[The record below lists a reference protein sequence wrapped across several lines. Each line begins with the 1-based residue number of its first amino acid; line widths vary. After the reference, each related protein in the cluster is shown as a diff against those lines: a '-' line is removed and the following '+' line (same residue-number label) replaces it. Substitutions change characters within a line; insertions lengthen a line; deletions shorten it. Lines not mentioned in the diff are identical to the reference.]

1 MASEDDRR
9 EVQNQ
14 GRPGEDGPGIDSFLG
29 EPTRD
34 LREWYSFWS
43 RDLTFPI
50 STHRGLI
57 GRLAV
62 FGKRLLRP
70 LVKSPQADLWERQ
83 RVFNLM
89 LLEWLIALEGQEERV
104 RHLKTF
110 LKEGL
115 DEVMRYGDALYS
127 RVDQKL
133 DRYSRDSREQSA
145 LLRGALSASSE
156 ETAGGDELARALE
169 ESDYRALE
177 DRYRGSEE
185 DIAERVR
192 RYLPWLSDAASAID
206 LGCGRGEALE
216 VLREAGIAGRGIDAS
231 AEMIRAC
238 REKGLEAEQGDLFAS
253 LAKAEEGSV
262 DAVLSFHVIEHLE
275 PDSLGRLAS
284 LAYRVLRP
292 GGLLILETPSPLS
305 LVAGARN
312 FWLDPT
318 HRRPVHPDSLLLA
331 LDRAGFVDTQRLDVS
346 PFAAERCLP
355 EIELEDLGPEA
366 QLLADRI
373 NRLRDRLDDLLFGYQ
388 DFAVI
393 GKRPS

>member
-1 MASEDDRR
+1 MTSR
-9 EVQNQ
+9 EESRESRSPN
-14 GRPGEDGPGIDSFLG
+14 PEEEPGIETFLG
-29 EPTRD
+29 DPTRD
-34 LREWYSFWS
+34 LREWYSLWS
-43 RDLTFPI
+43 RDLAFPV
-50 STHRGLI
+50 SSHRGPI
-57 GRLAV
+57 GKLAV
-62 FGKRLLRP
+62 QLKRLLRP

-89 LLEWLIALEGQEERV
+89 LLEWLIALEGQEERI
-104 RHLKTF
+104 RHLRTF

-145 LLRGALSASSE
+145 LLRGALAASE
-156 ETAGGDELARALE
+156 PPAELSRTVG

-192 RYLPWLSDAASAID
+192 RYLPWLGEVERAID

-216 VLREAGIAGRGIDAS
+216 VLRESGISSLGIDS
-231 AEMIRAC
+231 SSEMVRVC
-238 REKGLEAEQGDLFAS
+238 REKGLEAERGDLFDCLAS
-253 LAKAEEGSV
+253 VEPGSV

-275 PDSLGRLAS
+275 PSSMGKLAS
-284 LAYRVLRP
+284 LAFRVLRP
-292 GGLLILETPSPLS
+292 GGILLLETPSPLS

-312 FWLDPT
+312 FWRDPT

-331 LDRAGFVDTQRLDVS
+331 LERAGFVDSERLDVS
-346 PFAAERCLP
+346 PFAPESCLP
-355 EIELEDLGPEA
+355 EIDLEELPLESR
-366 QLLADRI
+366 LLADGV
-373 NRLRDRLDDLLFGYQ
+373 NRLRDRLDALLFGYQ

-393 GKRPS
+393 GRRPGVE